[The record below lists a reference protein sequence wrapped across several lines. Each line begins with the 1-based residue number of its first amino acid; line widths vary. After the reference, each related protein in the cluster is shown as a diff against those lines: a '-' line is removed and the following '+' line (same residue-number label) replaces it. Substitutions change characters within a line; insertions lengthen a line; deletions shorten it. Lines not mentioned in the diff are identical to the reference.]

1 MAKAQDAPKAGAPY
15 KSRAETPTT
24 KTAKA
29 HKRRLLRR
37 LGLRVTDLDPI
48 TAERLTDW
56 SIARALVDYATNN
69 RTRATAF
76 NCEQRAL
83 DLLEARLTARS
94 QSDPLADLATTG
106 REIRE
111 RREQAGS

>member
-1 MAKAQDAPKAGAPY
+1 MAKAQDSSKAASNRTP
-15 KSRAETPTT
+15 RAMTPIER
-24 KTAKA
+24 AA
-29 HKRRLLRR
+29 RSHKRRLLRR
-37 LGLRVTDLDPI
+37 LRVSVPDLDPI

-56 SIARALVDYATNN
+56 SIARALVDHATNN

-83 DLLEARLTARS
+83 ALLEQRLALRS
-94 QSDPLADLATTG
+94 QSDPLSDLAATG